1 MRFLCLHGM
10 GTNPQILEAQI
21 GQLRA
26 QLPGS
31 HDFVY
36 LPGDVECDAA
46 QGVSAIYPGPYLCY
60 YDLPAAEQVS
70 DAHDHVMDFIEDE
83 GPFDSVIGF
92 SQGAALASSLMLRR
106 SKDPSLDPLF
116 QFAVFICA
124 SLPFDLDA
132 PPVVVQ
138 KSSGGRM
145 QFLDGP
151 ASEGGIEISQSSV
164 GAQSIIQEFHAQ
176 GFNGMLEDGDNV
188 LRRYHPTVQ
197 SEGDLNMGVPTVN
210 IVGKKDGYHQQG
222 LSLAKL
228 GGSRGTVIF
237 DHGAGHEVP
246 RDLLSVRK
254 MTRVVQDTAEKVQ
267 FHC

>member
-21 GQLRA
+21 GLLRA

-36 LPGDVECDAA
+36 LPGEVECDAA
-46 QGVSAIYPGPYLCY
+46 PGVSAIYPGPYLCY
-60 YDLPAAEQVS
+60 YDLPTTNAVG
-70 DAHDHVMDFIEDE
+70 DAHDLVLAFIEDE
-83 GPFDSVIGF
+83 GPFDAIIGF

-106 SKDPSLDPLF
+106 AKDASCAPLF
-116 QFAVFICA
+116 QLAIFICA

-132 PPVVVQ
+132 PPVVVK
-138 KSSGGRM
+138 KSSGGCL
-145 QFLDGP
+145 QFLDGT
-151 ASEGGIEISQSSV
+151 ASSGGWEISQPSV

-176 GFNGMLEDGDNV
+176 GYNGLLEDGMHV
-188 LRRYHPTVQ
+188 LRRYHPKMPP
-197 SEGDLNMGVPTVN
+197 GANLNMGVPTVN
-210 IVGKKDGYHQQG
+210 IVGKKDGYYQQG

-228 GGSRGTVIF
+228 GGSRGTVVL
-237 DHGAGHEVP
+237 DHGGGHEVP

-254 MTRVVQDTAEKVQ
+254 MTKVVQDAIEKVRFQ
-267 FHC
+267 C